1 MRVQKNIPEKFF
13 GLLSFKSNFKLLFIF
28 NFLISVFI
36 FDLVKAESDNAN
48 LNINNEIAIDYL
60 DSRNKLEDLNLDS
73 ETIELILENAKNR
86 TEIDID
92 YLNPKNELE
101 DYIVDTG
108 DSLLIEFKNKPRG
121 LGLIEWEYDPKNIS
135 YLNPRND
142 LRNYKLDQGDTL
154 SIGFF
159 KTPELNVNQ
168 TIDQEGEIYLSRFKS
183 TYIKGLNIYQLKKL
197 LEKKYKEFLIDPEI
211 EIRIS
216 GFRFMGSGIYQINN
230 EGELILPLLKET
242 YVRGLTTNEISNL
255 LSKKY
260 LNSEYI
266 SSEVE
271 IRIANFKPQRILMT
285 GEIRNPGIY
294 KFAGYSSGEFL
305 AIENIKDDTSQ
316 KGEMENDTED
326 SISKEIDGDNMPKG
340 QLNRRESNASLNQIS
355 QNNNTRQSFQIKRPS
370 ENFTTISN
378 AIRRAGGI
386 TSKTDLSRIEI
397 IRDIPIGKGG
407 GKQRAVVDFTSFI
420 NESDPTNDIRLFD
433 GDRIFLPK
441 LATASSDIIPKSIL
455 TGLSPRFITVDIF
468 GRVENPGTVKLPL
481 EAALS
486 DAINLTGPIR
496 PLSGKIVL
504 IRYNKD
510 GTILNKN
517 ISYSSRAKKGSKR
530 NPFIKQDDL
539 ITVKNSLLGK
549 STGIIREFTAP
560 FVGIYSTKEII
571 ESFND

>member
-1 MRVQKNIPEKFF
+1 MRVKKNISEKFF
-13 GLLSFKSNFKLLFIF
+13 GLLIFKSNFKLLFIF
-28 NFLISVFI
+28 NFLISVFL
-36 FDLVKAESDNAN
+36 FDLVKAGSDNN
-48 LNINNEIAIDYL
+48 TLNSNAELAIDYS
-60 DSRNKLEDLNLDS
+60 DSRSKLDDLNLDS
-73 ETIELILENAKNR
+73 ETVEPILENARNR

-121 LGLIEWEYDPKNIS
+121 LGLIEWEYDPEDIS

-142 LRNYKLDQGDTL
+142 LRNYKLDEGDTL
-154 SIGFF
+154 SIKFL

-168 TIDQEGEIYLSRFKS
+168 TIDQEGEIYLSRLKS

-216 GFRFMGSGIYQINN
+216 GYRFMGSGIYSINN
-230 EGELILPLLKET
+230 EGELMLPFLKET
-242 YVRGLTTNEISNL
+242 YVRGLTTNEISDL

-271 IRIANFKPQRILMT
+271 IKIANFKPQRILIS

-294 KFAGYSSGEFL
+294 KFAGYSSGEFFS
-305 AIENIKDDTSQ
+305 IENIKDDTFQ
-316 KGEMENDTED
+316 KVEMENDTED
-326 SISKEIDGDNMPKG
+326 SISKEINGDNITERE
-340 QLNRRESNASLNQIS
+340 LNSRESNASLNQIS
-355 QNNNTRQSFQIKRPS
+355 QNNPNRQSFQIKRPS

-407 GKQRAVVDFTSFI
+407 GKQRAIVDFTSFL

-433 GDRIFLPK
+433 GDRIFLPE
-441 LATASSDIIPKSIL
+441 LASASSDIIPKSIL
-455 TGLSPRFITVDIF
+455 SGLSPRFITVAIF

-486 DAINLTGPIR
+486 DAIDLTGPIR

-510 GTILNKN
+510 GTILKEK
-517 ISYSSRAKKGSKR
+517 ISYSARAKRGSKR
-530 NPFIKQDDL
+530 NPFVKQGDL
-539 ITVKNSLLGK
+539 ISVKNSLLGK
-549 STGIIREFTAP
+549 TTGVIGEFTAP
-560 FVGIYSTKEII
+560 FVGIYSTKEVI
-571 ESFND
+571 ESFNE